1 MSFDR
6 IARILLVVLLAF
18 SFTACRQSEPKESE
32 RHYPL
37 SGRIVALNAKDQ
49 TATVDA
55 AAIPNFME
63 AMTMEYPVQSKNE
76 FSKLHVGE
84 RVTATVDVRGDGLYS
99 LSNVHPQSSAA
110 K

>member
-1 MSFDR
+1 MPLNR
-6 IARILLVVLLAF
+6 LVRILLVALLAS
-18 SFTACRQSEPKESE
+18 SFAACHKPEPKESE

-63 AMTMEYPVQSKNE
+63 AMTMDYPVQSKDE
-76 FSKLHVGE
+76 FSKLRVGE
-84 RVTATVDVRGDGLYS
+84 KITATVNVRDDGLYS
-99 LSNVHPQSSAA
+99 LSSIHPQGSGT

>member
-1 MSFDR
+1 MFFDPVSR
-6 IARILLVVLLAF
+6 ISVVALLAL
-18 SFTACRQSEPKESE
+18 SLAACRNPEQKESE

-55 AAIPNFME
+55 GAIPNFME
-63 AMTMEYPVQSKNE
+63 AMTMEYPVRSKDE
-76 FSKLHVGE
+76 FSKLLTGE
-84 RVTATVDVRGDGLYS
+84 KITATVDVRDDGLYS
-99 LSNVHPQSSAA
+99 LSNIHPQSSAS